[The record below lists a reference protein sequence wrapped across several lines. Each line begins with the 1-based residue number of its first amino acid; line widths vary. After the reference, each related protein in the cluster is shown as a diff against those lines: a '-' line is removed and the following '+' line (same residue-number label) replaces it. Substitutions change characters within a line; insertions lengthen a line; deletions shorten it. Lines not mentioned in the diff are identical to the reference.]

1 MTDLPNDSLK
11 SIDSVYDSDAPPARK
26 SRTEDVL
33 AASVRSDDVEVM
45 RDVPPDEQINMI
57 NDSGGAGRIST
68 THEETKS
75 ESSETFTVD
84 PAAIDKAESNRTVEE
99 NQIPVFS
106 EWAQKHLEEA
116 EKKLEKESVNTST
129 MKKNST
135 QGHKTPV
142 VKLRAKNY
150 ASPDCGAKIIA
161 ANAEASS
168 TGSVLTITKDEYLL
182 SPCTSRIWFVV
193 ELCEAIQA
201 EVIDLANFELFSSS
215 PKNFSVSVSNRFPTR
230 EWSNVGRFTAK
241 DERDIQSFDLN
252 PHLFGK
258 YVRVDIH
265 SHYNSEHFCPIS
277 LFRVYGTSEFEAF
290 ETENRIGNSVD
301 DDDDDEDDEDIS
313 AGDAK
318 THDNNIFKSA
328 SDVVMSIVKKA
339 AASFV
344 KPNDKEV
351 NNRSEEA
358 KRELANKCTTP
369 NFVFMCKHCSKS
381 LAVEVNN
388 LLNCKMNVLNRI
400 LRAHVIRQ
408 SIYKSQICANFVGLD
423 LSLSCSNDRFSGD
436 VSINYLTDLSRDYVS
451 HMLPLRYVA
460 AMCNVLGV
468 VDKKL
473 QNVSYVSDGANGAK
487 DGTNL
492 TIDKMGG
499 DQLLMPNMILTNE
512 DDKLINNK
520 NTIVE
525 STKTADS
532 SDEQSQEKDAVTDEN
547 IASPSRKEIEE
558 TVTTQIQAPPLDG
571 ELEQIMVVEST
582 ESLEGKDVMELHE
595 NKDQQHSTNDE
606 TIGKAD
612 GMNANWE
619 NIEHLLSTPIP
630 EMTEVNSYEENVN
643 GALTSHQP
651 GQKVHSESVFLRLSN
666 RIKVNIY
673 SLLHRFK
680 ISIQSNFS
688 SHNLLLLPQIKSLNF
703 QFSIAGLRAKHVSI
717 RSISGRAEPSLQKA
731 SGRTS
736 ISIRSQPQHS

>member
-1 MTDLPNDSLK
+1 MEPTVDDDSEEISYNNTQSPLTDLPNDSLK
-11 SIDSVYDSDAPPARK
+11 SVDAIYDSDAPRK
-26 SRTEDVL
+26 SHTDNVL
-33 AASVRSDDVEVM
+33 LPTSVQSDDIEIVH
-45 RDVPPDEQINMI
+45 DVPPDEQINMI
-57 NDSGGAGRIST
+57 NDSGGILVP
-68 THEETKS
+68 EETKS
-75 ESSETFTVD
+75 DSSEIITVD
-84 PAAIDKAESNRTVEE
+84 SVDTEVIDKAKINITEEE

-135 QGHKTPV
+135 QGHKTLV

-161 ANAEASS
+161 ANSEATS
-168 TGSVLTITKDEYLL
+168 TGSVLTTTKDEYLL

-215 PKNFSVSVSNRFPTR
+215 PKNFSVSVSSRFPTR

-241 DERDIQSFDLN
+241 DERDIQSFDLS

-290 ETENRIGNSVD
+290 ETENRIHSVD
-301 DDDDDEDDEDIS
+301 DNDDDDDEEDEDIS
-313 AGDAK
+313 VGEAK
-318 THDNNIFKSA
+318 HDESNNIFKSA
-328 SDVVMSIVKKA
+328 SNVVMSIVKKA

-344 KPNDKEV
+344 KPNDKETSNQSDEAV
-351 NNRSEEA
+351 KHELINR
-358 KRELANKCTTP
+358 CTTP

-388 LLNCKMNVLNRI
+388 LLNCEMNVLNRI
-400 LRAHVIRQ
+400 LRADVIRQ
-408 SIYKSQICANFVGLD
+408 SIYKSQICANLVGLD
-423 LSLSCSNDRFSGD
+423 LTLSCSSDRFGD
-436 VSINYLTDLSRDYVS
+436 VTDLSRDYVS
-451 HMLPLRYVA
+451 HMFPVRYVA

-473 QNVSYVSDGANGAK
+473 KNVSFVSEENGAK

-499 DQLLMPNMILTNE
+499 DKLLMPNMILTNE
-512 DDKLINNK
+512 DDKLTNK
-520 NTIVE
+520 KNSIDEPVK
-525 STKTADS
+525 SADMTV
-532 SDEQSQEKDAVTDEN
+532 EQSPDNDATVNETIPNPLRKETDEKV
-547 IASPSRKEIEE
+547 S
-558 TVTTQIQAPPLDG
+558 TQIQAPPLND
-571 ELEQIMVVEST
+571 EVEQIITVEPIDSLERKDST
-582 ESLEGKDVMELHE
+582 ESNEQL
-595 NKDQQHSTNDE
+595 STNDE
-606 TIGKAD
+606 MIGIKSD
-612 GMNANWE
+612 GISGNWE
-619 NIEHLLSTPIP
+619 NIENLLSTPVP
-630 EMTEVNSYEENVN
+630 EMAEVNSYEENVN

-666 RIKVNIY
+666 RIKVN
-673 SLLHRFK
+673 
-680 ISIQSNFS
+680 
-688 SHNLLLLPQIKSLNF
+688 
-703 QFSIAGLRAKHVSI
+703 
-717 RSISGRAEPSLQKA
+717 
-731 SGRTS
+731 T
-736 ISIRSQPQHS
+736 

>member
-1 MTDLPNDSLK
+1 
-11 SIDSVYDSDAPPARK
+11 
-26 SRTEDVL
+26 
-33 AASVRSDDVEVM
+33 
-45 RDVPPDEQINMI
+45 MI
-57 NDSGGAGRIST
+57 NDSGGVGRISI

-75 ESSETFTVD
+75 ESSEMYTVD
-84 PAAIDKAESNRTVEE
+84 TESIGKAEVNLTEEE

-201 EVIDLANFELFSSS
+201 EIIDLANFELFSSS

-290 ETENRIGNSVD
+290 ETENRIHPDD
-301 DDDDDEDDEDIS
+301 DDDDDEDEDIS
-313 AGDAK
+313 AGEAK
-318 THDNNIFKSA
+318 NDEKNIFKSA

-344 KPNDKEV
+344 KPNDKEI
-351 NNRSEEA
+351 NNRSEEEAA
-358 KRELANKCTTP
+358 KHELTNECTTP
-369 NFVFMCKHCSKS
+369 NFVFMCKQCSKN

-400 LRAHVIRQ
+400 LRANVIRQ
-408 SIYKSQICANFVGLD
+408 SIYKSQICANLVGLD
-423 LSLSCSNDRFSGD
+423 LGLSCSNDRFSD
-436 VSINYLTDLSRDYVS
+436 VSISYLTDLSKDYVS
-451 HMLPLRYVA
+451 HIFPVRYVA

-473 QNVSYVSDGANGAK
+473 KNVSYVSEANGAK

-499 DQLLMPNMILTNE
+499 DKLLMPNMILTNE
-512 DDKLINNK
+512 DDKLKNNVK
-520 NTIVE
+520 AVVE
-525 STKTADS
+525 PVKTVDS
-532 SDEQSQEKDAVTDEN
+532 SEEQSQEKDVLTNETIFD
-547 IASPSRKEIEE
+547 SSRKEIEE
-558 TVTTQIQAPPLDG
+558 TVTTQIQAPPVDG
-571 ELEQIMVVEST
+571 ELEQLIVNEPADSSERKDST
-582 ESLEGKDVMELHE
+582 ELNE
-595 NKDQQHSTNDE
+595 NQQHSTNDE
-606 TIGKAD
+606 TISIKAD
-612 GMNANWE
+612 GINGNWD
-619 NIEHLLSTPIP
+619 NIEILLSTPIP

-666 RIKVNIY
+666 RIKVKILFYY
-673 SLLHRFK
+673 SGCD
-680 ISIQSNFS
+680 INFYD
-688 SHNLLLLPQIKSLNF
+688 LA
-703 QFSIAGLRAKHVSI
+703 FS
-717 RSISGRAEPSLQKA
+717 
-731 SGRTS
+731 
-736 ISIRSQPQHS
+736 

>member
-1 MTDLPNDSLK
+1 
-11 SIDSVYDSDAPPARK
+11 
-26 SRTEDVL
+26 
-33 AASVRSDDVEVM
+33 
-45 RDVPPDEQINMI
+45 MI
-57 NDSGGAGRIST
+57 NDSGGVGGIAAS
-68 THEETKS
+68 HEDTKP
-75 ESSETFTVD
+75 ESSEIFTVD
-84 PAAIDKAESNRTVEE
+84 TEAVDKAEVNLTGEE

-161 ANAEASS
+161 ANSEASS
-168 TGSVLTITKDEYLL
+168 TGSVLTTTKDEYLL

-230 EWSNVGRFTAK
+230 EWSNVGKFTAK
-241 DERDIQSFDLN
+241 DERDIQSFDLF

-290 ETENRIGNSVD
+290 ETENRIHSVD
-301 DDDDDEDDEDIS
+301 DDNDDDEDEDVGEAKHDE
-313 AGDAK
+313 
-318 THDNNIFKSA
+318 NNIFKSA

-339 AASFV
+339 AASFG
-344 KPNDKEV
+344 KPTGKET
-351 NNRSEEA
+351 NNRTEEVA
-358 KRELANKCTTP
+358 KHELANECTTP
-369 NFVFMCKHCSKS
+369 NFVFMCKHCSTS

-388 LLNCKMNVLNRI
+388 LLNCEMNVLIRI
-400 LRAHVIRQ
+400 LRNDVIRQ
-408 SIYKSQICANFVGLD
+408 SIYKSQICANLVGLD
-423 LSLSCSNDRFSGD
+423 LSISCSSDRFSD
-436 VSINYLTDLSRDYVS
+436 VSIGYLTDLSKDYVS
-451 HMLPLRYVA
+451 HMFPVRYVA

-473 QNVSYVSDGANGAK
+473 KNVSYVSEANSANGAK

-499 DQLLMPNMILTNE
+499 DKLLMPNMILTSE
-512 DDKLINNK
+512 DDKLKNNK
-520 NTIVE
+520 NTVVE
-525 STKTADS
+525 TVKPVDS
-532 SDEQSQEKDAVTDEN
+532 SEEQSQGKDVTSNETIDN
-547 IASPSRKEIEE
+547 SSRKEVEE
-558 TVTTQIQAPPLDG
+558 QVTTQIQAPPLDG
-571 ELEQIMVVEST
+571 EVELNIVTDQADSSERKDST
-582 ESLEGKDVMELHE
+582 ESNE
-595 NKDQQHSTNDE
+595 NKEQTHSTNDE
-606 TIGKAD
+606 TIGTKAD
-612 GMNANWE
+612 GINGSWE
-619 NIEHLLSTPIP
+619 NIENLLSTPMP
-630 EMTEVNSYEENVN
+630 EITEVNSYEENVN

-666 RIKVNIY
+666 RIKV
-673 SLLHRFK
+673 SLLRE
-680 ISIQSNFS
+680 
-688 SHNLLLLPQIKSLNF
+688 LRCRLTQIRR
-703 QFSIAGLRAKHVSI
+703 G
-717 RSISGRAEPSLQKA
+717 
-731 SGRTS
+731 
-736 ISIRSQPQHS
+736 

>member
-1 MTDLPNDSLK
+1 MNFRIPDIPATAPIITLVEKVSEITLEPAIEDEIEEIGHNNTQQPSLADLPNDSAESFDK
-11 SIDSVYDSDAPPARK
+11 IYNSDKPPTA
-26 SRTEDVL
+26 SRTEEKEVL
-33 AASVRSDDVEVM
+33 SNVVHHDDTEIV

-57 NDSGGAGRIST
+57 NDSGGSGRIAT
-68 THEETKS
+68 AHDDAKS
-75 ESSETFTVD
+75 ESAETFTGDTEVV
-84 PAAIDKAESNRTVEE
+84 DKAQVNLTEEE

-161 ANAEASS
+161 ANSEASS
-168 TGSVLTITKDEYLL
+168 TGSVLTTTKDEYLL

-201 EVIDLANFELFSSS
+201 EIIDLANFELFSSS

-241 DERDIQSFDLN
+241 DERDIQSFDLF

-290 ETENRIGNSVD
+290 ETENRIHSVD
-301 DDDDDEDDEDIS
+301 DDDDDDEDEDVTT
-313 AGDAK
+313 GDK
-318 THDNNIFKSA
+318 KNDENNIFKSA

-339 AASFV
+339 AATFV
-344 KPNDKEV
+344 KPTEI
-351 NNRSEEA
+351 NNRTEEA
-358 KRELANKCTTP
+358 TKREPRDKCITP
-369 NFVFMCKHCSKS
+369 NFAFMCKQCTES
-381 LAVEVNN
+381 LAAEVNN
-388 LLNCKMNVLNRI
+388 LLNCETKLLNNL
-400 LRAHVIRQ
+400 LRADVIRQ
-408 SIYKSQICANFVGLD
+408 SIYKSQICANLVGLD
-423 LSLSCSNDRFSGD
+423 LSLSCSNDRFSD
-436 VSINYLTDLSRDYVS
+436 VSIKYLTDSSRDYVS
-451 HMLPLRYVA
+451 HIFPVRYVA

-473 QNVSYVSDGANGAK
+473 KNVSLVSETNVK

-499 DQLLMPNMILTNE
+499 DKLLMPNMILPNE
-512 DDKLINNK
+512 DDKLKNNNK
-520 NTIVE
+520 IVE
-525 STKTADS
+525 TIKSEDS
-532 SDEQSQEKDAVTDEN
+532 SDEQSQEKDVEETTAD
-547 IASPSRKEIEE
+547 ASRREIED
-558 TVTTQIQAPPLDG
+558 TVTTQIQAPPLG
-571 ELEQIMVVEST
+571 EGDLEQIITSEPTDSLERKEST
-582 ESLEGKDVMELHE
+582 EVND
-595 NKDQQHSTNDE
+595 NKEQQHSTSEE
-606 TIGKAD
+606 TASDKAD
-612 GMNANWE
+612 TIHGNWE
-619 NIEHLLSTPIP
+619 NMEILLSTPVP
-630 EMTEVNSYEENVN
+630 EMTEVNSFEENVN

-666 RIKVNIY
+666 RIKVIE
-673 SLLHRFK
+673 
-680 ISIQSNFS
+680 FS
-688 SHNLLLLPQIKSLNF
+688 
-703 QFSIAGLRAKHVSI
+703 
-717 RSISGRAEPSLQKA
+717 
-731 SGRTS
+731 
-736 ISIRSQPQHS
+736 